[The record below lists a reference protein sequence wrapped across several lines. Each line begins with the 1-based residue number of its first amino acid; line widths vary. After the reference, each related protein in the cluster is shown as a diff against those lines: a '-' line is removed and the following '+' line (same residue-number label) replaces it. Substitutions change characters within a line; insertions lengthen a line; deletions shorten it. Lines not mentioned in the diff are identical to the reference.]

1 MKQLNFLSR
10 KKIYFVKIQDFV
22 FLTSVKKSLKSP
34 LRDSFCQICMY
45 RMYLKVKNS
54 LLRCYAYGMFF
65 LPVVF
70 EHGKHGRIGGI
81 RTKINE
87 TKGFLD
93 LNFITSL
100 VDVGVIFDMPKSM
113 HDSHGQSEG

>member
-1 MKQLNFLSR
+1 MYVS
-10 KKIYFVKIQDFV
+10 YV
-22 FLTSVKKSLKSP
+22 FESQKFSFAV
-34 LRDSFCQICMY
+34 LRVSH
-45 RMYLKVKNS
+45 V
-54 LLRCYAYGMFF
+54 FF

>member
-1 MKQLNFLSR
+1 MYVS
-10 KKIYFVKIQDFV
+10 YV
-22 FLTSVKKSLKSP
+22 FESQKFSFAV
-34 LRDSFCQICMY
+34 LRA
-45 RMYLKVKNS
+45 RMA
-54 LLRCYAYGMFF
+54 CFF

-100 VDVGVIFDMPKSM
+100 VDVGVIFDMSKSM

>member
-1 MKQLNFLSR
+1 MYVS
-10 KKIYFVKIQDFV
+10 YV
-22 FLTSVKKSLKSP
+22 FESQKFSFAV
-34 LRDSFCQICMY
+34 LRVSH
-45 RMYLKVKNS
+45 V
-54 LLRCYAYGMFF
+54 F
-65 LPVVF
+65 LPVIF
-70 EHGKHGRIGGI
+70 EHGKHGGIGGI

-100 VDVGVIFDMPKSM
+100 VDVGVIFDMSKSM

>member
-1 MKQLNFLSR
+1 MA
-10 KKIYFVKIQDFV
+10 
-22 FLTSVKKSLKSP
+22 
-34 LRDSFCQICMY
+34 C
-45 RMYLKVKNS
+45 
-54 LLRCYAYGMFF
+54 FF

-100 VDVGVIFDMPKSM
+100 VDVGVIFDMSKSM